1 MASED
6 ENLAAANSV
15 QELVDQLVA
24 RSDVR
29 GELCIELSEL
39 SELIQEADLG
49 DEDAQIVHDMLQERG
64 IDLRDDCGRQNVVP
78 TTYGND
84 ALAATTTDAM
94 SLFLQEVRRHP
105 LLTRAEEVELAKRIE
120 RGDLEAKAQLV
131 NSNLRLV
138 ISNARKYH
146 GPAHHELP
154 LLDLIQEG
162 ILGLI
167 RAAEKF
173 DWRKGYKFSTYATF
187 WIRQAIQ
194 RALDNR
200 ARTIRVPVHLSQRE
214 RRVARVSR
222 ELAAQLG
229 REPTDD
235 EIAEAAELTPKELAD
250 VRAAVRVVT
259 SLDRPVGEADETPF
273 GALLASDERGP
284 EEEVDILLRE
294 DALRRALDDLP
305 EREREVVKLRYGV
318 GGDEPTP
325 LVETGRRLGISQ
337 DTVRRLERKA
347 LADLAASRELDALR
361 PAA

>member
-1 MASED
+1 MASES
-6 ENLAAANSV
+6 ENSVVPESV

-24 RSDVR
+24 RAETR
-29 GELCIELSEL
+29 GDSCVELSEL
-39 SELIQEADLG
+39 SELIQESDFG
-49 DEDAQIVHDMLQERG
+49 DDDAQIVHDMLQERG
-64 IDLRDDCGRQNVVP
+64 LDVRDDCGRGGVEQTSYAN
-78 TTYGND
+78 GD
-84 ALAATTTDAM
+84 LADRTTDAM
-94 SLFLQEVRRHP
+94 SLFLQEVRRYP
-105 LLTRAEEVELAKRIE
+105 LLTRAQEVELAKRIE
-120 RGDLEAKAQLV
+120 RGDLEAKSRLV

-138 ISNARKYH
+138 ISNARKYQ
-146 GPAHHELP
+146 GHELP

-200 ARTIRVPVHLSQRE
+200 ARTIRIPVHLGQRE
-214 RRVARVSR
+214 RKIARAHR
-222 ELAAQLG
+222 DLLAQLG
-229 REPTDD
+229 REPTDE
-235 EIAEAAELTPKELAD
+235 EIAKAAELTVDELEEA
-250 VRAAVRVVT
+250 RAASRVVT
-259 SLDRPVGEADETPF
+259 SLDRPVGEGEDTAF

-294 DALRRALDDLP
+294 DALRRALDQLP
-305 EREREVVKLRYGV
+305 ERERAVVKLRYGV

-325 LVETGRRLGISQ
+325 LIETGRRLGISQ

-347 LADLAASRELDALR
+347 LAELAESRELDALR

>member
-1 MASED
+1 MASES
-6 ENLAAANSV
+6 EHSVVSESV
-15 QELVDQLVA
+15 QELVDQLVKRAEA
-24 RSDVR
+24 RGDSCV
-29 GELCIELSEL
+29 ELSEL
-39 SELIQEADLG
+39 SELIQETDLC
-49 DEDAQIVHDMLQERG
+49 DEDAQVVHDMLQERG
-64 IDLRDDCGRQNVVP
+64 LDLRDDCGRHGVEQTSYAN
-78 TTYGND
+78 GD
-84 ALAATTTDAM
+84 LAERTTDAM

-105 LLTRAEEVELAKRIE
+105 LLTRAQEVELAKRIE
-120 RGDLEAKAQLV
+120 RGDLEAKSRLV

-138 ISNARKYH
+138 ISNARKYQ
-146 GPAHHELP
+146 GHELA

-200 ARTIRVPVHLSQRE
+200 ARTIRIPVHLGQRE
-214 RRVARVSR
+214 RKISR
-222 ELAAQLG
+222 AYRQLAAELG
-229 REPTDD
+229 REPTD
-235 EIAEAAELTPKELAD
+235 EELAKAAELTLEELAEA
-250 VRAAVRVVT
+250 RAASRVVT
-259 SLDRPVGEADETPF
+259 SLDRPVGEGEDTAF

-284 EEEVDILLRE
+284 EDEVDIVLRE
-294 DALRRALDDLP
+294 DALRRALEQLP
-305 EREREVVKLRYGV
+305 EREREVLKLRYGIN
-318 GGDEPTP
+318 GDDPTP

-347 LADLAASRELDALR
+347 LAELAESRELEALR

>member
-6 ENLAAANSV
+6 ENLGAANSV
-15 QELVDQLVA
+15 QELVDQLVV
-24 RSDVR
+24 RSDAR
-29 GELCIELSEL
+29 GESCIELSEL

-64 IDLRDDCGRQNVVP
+64 IDLRDDCGRQNVVQ

-84 ALAATTTDAM
+84 DLAATTTDAM

-138 ISNARKYH
+138 ISNARKYQGH
-146 GPAHHELP
+146 DLP

-214 RRVARVSR
+214 RRIARVSR
-222 ELAAQLG
+222 ELAAKFG

-235 EIAEAAELTPKELAD
+235 EIAEAAELTPEELAD